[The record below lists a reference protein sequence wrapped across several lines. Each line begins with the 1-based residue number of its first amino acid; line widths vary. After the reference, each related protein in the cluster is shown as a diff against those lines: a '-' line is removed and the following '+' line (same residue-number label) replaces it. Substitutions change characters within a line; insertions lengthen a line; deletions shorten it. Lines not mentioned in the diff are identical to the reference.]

1 MRTQLSS
8 GTLTLMPEGRLDTFT
23 AQRFLNDVEPL
34 LADADRVV
42 IDLKDLQY
50 ISSAGLRAILAIQ
63 KRIGPKGGSVRIEN
77 ACDFVAEV
85 LSMTGFQEL
94 IGSE

>member
-1 MRTQLSS
+1 MRTQFSS

-23 AQRFLNDVEPL
+23 AQKFLNEAEPFL
-34 LADADRVV
+34 INADRV
-42 IDLKDLQY
+42 IMDLKDIQY
-50 ISSAGLRAILAIQ
+50 ISSAGLRAILVIQ
-63 KRIGPKGGSVRIEN
+63 KRIAPKGGSVKIEN

-94 IGSE
+94 IVSE

>member
-42 IDLKDLQY
+42 IDLKGLQY

>member
-34 LADADRVV
+34 LADADRVI